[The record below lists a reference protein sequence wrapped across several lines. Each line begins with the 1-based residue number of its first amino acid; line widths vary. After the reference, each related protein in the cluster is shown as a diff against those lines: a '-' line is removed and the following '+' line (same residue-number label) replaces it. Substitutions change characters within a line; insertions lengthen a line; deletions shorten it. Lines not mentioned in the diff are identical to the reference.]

1 MSDKAVSTHKPQED
15 MFNQYLSFSDLDKLQ
30 GWKEAWKSGDIND
43 VEILLYKAGVD
54 LGFGWEIVVNNHR
67 PRTSNL
73 PVYGPRF
80 EFKERE
86 DKEFIQSG
94 MKAVEDIINSC
105 SDSSM
110 RLELKGMS
118 RRDRNTRDVM
128 DHISKGQERID

>member
-1 MSDKAVSTHKPQED
+1 MENKTISSHPPKEEE
-15 MFNQYLSFSDLDKLQ
+15 FNQYLSFIDLDKLS
-30 GWKEAWKSGDIND
+30 GWKEAWKGGNIKE
-43 VEILLYKAGVD
+43 VEALLYKAGCD
-54 LGFGWEIVVNNHR
+54 LSYGWEIIVVDHR

-105 SDSSM
+105 SDSSL

-118 RRDRNTRDVM
+118 RRDNNTAQALAHAASDKP
-128 DHISKGQERID
+128 DI

>member
-1 MSDKAVSTHKPQED
+1 MSAVSSKKPQED
-15 MFNQYLSFSDLDKLQ
+15 LFNQYLSFNDLDKLQ
-30 GWKEAWKSGDIND
+30 GWKEAWKAGNIEE
-43 VEILLYKAGVD
+43 VEKLLFKSGVD
-54 LGFGWEIVVNNHR
+54 LDFGWEIAVNNHR

-105 SDSSM
+105 SDSSL

-118 RRDRNTRDVM
+118 RRDNNTAQALKHAASDKP
-128 DHISKGQERID
+128 DI

>member
-1 MSDKAVSTHKPQED
+1 MSAVSSKKPQED
-15 MFNQYLSFSDLDKLQ
+15 LFNQYLSFSDLDKLA
-30 GWKEAWKSGDIND
+30 GWKEAWKTGNIEE
-43 VEILLYKAGVD
+43 VEKLLFKSGVD

-105 SDSSM
+105 SDSSL

-118 RRDRNTRDVM
+118 RRDNNTAQALKHAASDKP
-128 DHISKGQERID
+128 DI

>member
-1 MSDKAVSTHKPQED
+1 
-15 MFNQYLSFSDLDKLQ
+15 MFNQYLSWHDMEKAVGF
-30 GWKEAWKSGDIND
+30 KEAWKAMDLAKI
-43 VEILLYKAGVD
+43 EELLYTHGCDTA
-54 LGFGWEIVVNNHR
+54 FGWELVYCHHR
-67 PRTSNL
+67 PRTSNQA
-73 PVYGPRF
+73 VNSVRF

-118 RRDRNTRDVM
+118 RRDNNTAQALKHAASDKP
-128 DHISKGQERID
+128 DI

>member
-1 MSDKAVSTHKPQED
+1 MNNKAVSTHKPQED

-43 VEILLYKAGVD
+43 VEFLLYRAGVD

-73 PVYGPRF
+73 PVYGSRF

-118 RRDRNTRDVM
+118 RRDNNTANVSK
-128 DHISKGQERID
+128 HISKGQEILD